1 MLSETIHQQQQGY
14 IDIRSL
20 KTLATEILPNGSIL
34 RAVLIR
40 EPDILSPH
48 DFVAKLGTWLEI
60 LDEEE
65 I

>member
-1 MLSETIHQQQQGY
+1 MLSEAVHQQKAY

-34 RAVLIR
+34 REVLIR

-48 DFVAKLGTWLEI
+48 DFIAKLGTWLEI
-60 LDEEE
+60 LDAEE

>member
-1 MLSETIHQQQQGY
+1 MLSETTIHQQIGY
-14 IDIRSL
+14 INISSL
-20 KTLATEILPNGSIL
+20 KALATEILPDGSVL

-65 I
+65 F

>member
-1 MLSETIHQQQQGY
+1 MLSETTIHQQIGY
-14 IDIRSL
+14 INISSL
-20 KTLATEILPNGSIL
+20 KALATEILPNGSIL

-40 EPDILSPH
+40 EPDILSPN

-65 I
+65 F